1 MLLRVNEWA
10 VTMYGCVNY
19 NKKCCNKLAVIY
31 STVYVCTSTL
41 IKLSE

>member
-19 NKKCCNKLAVIY
+19 NKKCYNKLVVIY
-31 STVYVCTSTL
+31 SSVYLGTSTL
-41 IKLSE
+41 IQVSE